1 MKLGNPRY
9 NSHKLGE
16 PVKLFRNMPKTVW
29 FIFPR
34 RQLGESKA
42 IVAVHWWFP
51 WVPCL
56 PCRPLPLKI
65 QKHKDKDTT
74 CFLCHPFMPLT
85 VQQKQIHHR
94 NTMMSKKLGGYFQLF
109 CYIQS
114 RVGLRQYCP
123 HFLFYILYGKVWD
136 TVYAGDGKIWGSWI
150 FIWRW
155 STKKQISGIWEHKGM
170 TKLQKI
176 DLEEDP
182 PELLVT

>member
-1 MKLGNPRY
+1 MTFIATYFTLSKEEVSSYTNYPSVQLSTPHWWWCWQGLNIMRLCGPCWETISNSLNKVIYVTYHKSIKLGNPRY

-74 CFLCHPFMPLT
+74 CLPCHPFMLLT
-85 VQQKQIHHR
+85 VQQKQTHHR
-94 NTMMSKKLGGYFQLF
+94 NTMMSKK
-109 CYIQS
+109 
-114 RVGLRQYCP
+114 
-123 HFLFYILYGKVWD
+123 
-136 TVYAGDGKIWGSWI
+136 
-150 FIWRW
+150 
-155 STKKQISGIWEHKGM
+155 
-170 TKLQKI
+170 
-176 DLEEDP
+176 
-182 PELLVT
+182 